1 MKIRFWLKTV
11 VVAVCVLGLTMPAF
25 AKKSAQKDNLVDV
38 KTAWVTGQ
46 ESFLCEQLGNRRSWR
61 HSYLERR

>member
-1 MKIRFWLKTV
+1 MRIRFWLKTV

-46 ESFLCEQLGNRRSWR
+46 ESFPVCSPKNKAGIKKKA
-61 HSYLERR
+61 